1 MATLNRNGLK
11 TELRGHQDIVV
22 DHIVT
27 EFAAGATR
35 ATAIMATGTGK
46 THVALNAVQETAP
59 NGRTLILV
67 PTLELLEQTA
77 GVWRSEGR
85 QGRYVGICSP
95 DEVRGRSMAALLTL
109 AGTSEDLTATAADTD
124 GPLNVFCTYQSLNK
138 VVEAHAEHYLP
149 AWDIIVADEAHHTA
163 GRIDKTWATVHD
175 NRAVPARH
183 RLYLT
188 ATYRKFDREAAR
200 RNGAP
205 IVEVASMDDQS
216 LYGPIVYRLSM
227 AEAIRQGLL
236 ADYRVAVITIT
247 DRHLRRVLKGHL
259 ASYTTEALRAAAS
272 QIALLTAQMRYDL
285 RRTLS
290 FHPCIAAAESCA
302 QTLPE
307 TAARIPGY
315 DTSRLQ
321 VSTVNSQQKP
331 FVRHQNYQAFR
342 TAPLSTAQTDQSP
355 QRAVLTNCRCC
366 AEGIDIPAIDS
377 LLFAHP
383 KTSTIDIVQCIGRT
397 LRQTPGEGKISTI
410 ILPVYAEPG
419 QEIADATRRTPFN
432 LIYQVLIEL
441 SVYDEH
447 VFHRVEF
454 LDADSE
460 PAEPQIVARPERVDE
475 ILAVLGLN
483 HVEAPNE
490 VWELGF
496 EEAQRYRDQ
505 HGDLNVASR
514 YLTKDRFYLGWWVG
528 QQRSLHVNRMLLPD
542 RVKRLSALGM
552 TWQHPPHSIEY
563 KLDIAR
569 DYTARH
575 GHLAPR
581 TDERHGGI
589 ALGRWLADR
598 RRESRRRTLP
608 YCYHRALNDI
618 YPWWNARWKETWKR
632 TYAQALTAARRGEL
646 AFPDLSP
653 DSDDAPLTHWLDQQI
668 DNLGRLTDAQHNLLG
683 ALPIN
688 HPLALL
694 LRPPR
699 GRGELAFALGLRA
712 ARTFWRQNQHLD
724 VPRHHISHQDGAP
737 FHLGDWIDERRH
749 NPAQLTDEQIEAL
762 QALDMRWI

>member
-11 TELRGHQDIVV
+11 TPLYGHQDIAV

-27 EFAAGATR
+27 EFSAGATR

-46 THVALNAVQETAP
+46 THVALNAVHETAP
-59 NGRTLILV
+59 DGRALVLV
-67 PTLELLEQTA
+67 PTLDLLEQTA

-95 DEVRGRSMAALLTL
+95 DEVRGRSMTALFTL
-109 AGTSEDLTATAADTD
+109 VGTPEELAETAADTD
-124 GPLNVFCTYQSLNK
+124 GPLNVFCTYQSLGK

-149 AWDIIVADEAHHTA
+149 AWDMIVADEAHHTV
-163 GRIDKTWATVHD
+163 GSIEKSWATVHD

-188 ATYRKFDREAAR
+188 ATYRKFDRDAALLH
-200 RNGAP
+200 GVP
-205 IVEVASMDDQS
+205 TVEIASMDDQS
-216 LYGPIVYRLSM
+216 LFGPIVYRLSM
-227 AEAIRQGLL
+227 AEAIQQGLL
-236 ADYRVAVITIT
+236 ADYRVAVITIS
-247 DRHLRRVLKGHL
+247 DRQLRKVLKGRL
-259 ASYTTEALRAAAS
+259 SSYTAEALRAAAS

-285 RRTLS
+285 LRTLS

-302 QTLPE
+302 EALPE
-307 TAARIPGY
+307 TAAHIPGY

-321 VSTVNSQQKP
+321 VSTVNSRQAP

-342 TAPLSTAQTDQSP
+342 SIPLTAPTDQPP

-383 KTSTIDIVQCIGRT
+383 KTSSIDIVQCIGRT

-410 ILPVYAEPG
+410 ILPVYAAPG
-419 QEIADATRRTPFN
+419 QKISDATRRTKFN

-447 VFHRVEF
+447 LFHRVEF
-454 LDADSE
+454 FNADYE
-460 PAEPQIVARPERVDE
+460 AVEPQIAARPERVDE

-496 EEAQRYRDQ
+496 EEAQRYYDE

-514 YLTKDRFYLGWWVG
+514 YLSKGRFHTGWWLG
-528 QQRSLHVNRMLLPD
+528 QQRSLNCNRMLLPE
-542 RVKRLSALGM
+542 RFKRLSALGM
-552 TWQHPPHSIEY
+552 TWEHPPHSIEY

-569 DYTARH
+569 DYTTRH

-581 TDERHGGI
+581 THEHHAGI
-589 ALGRWLADR
+589 ALGRHVADW
-598 RRESRRRTLP
+598 RREVRHRTLP
-608 YCYHRALNDI
+608 DCYRRALNDI
-618 YPWWNARWKETWKR
+618 YPWWDARWKQDWKR
-632 TYAQALTAARRGEL
+632 TYAAALTAARRGEL

-653 DSDDAPLTHWLDQQI
+653 DSDDTPLTNWLDQQI
-668 DNLGRLTDAQHNLLG
+668 DKLGRLTSIQHNLLG
-683 ALPIN
+683 ALPIS

-699 GRGELAFALGLRA
+699 GRNELAFARGLRA

-724 VPRHHISHQDGAP
+724 VPRDHISYQDSGP
-737 FHLGDWIDERRH
+737 IRLGNWIHERRH

>member
-1 MATLNRNGLK
+1 MATLNPNGLK
-11 TELRGHQDIVV
+11 TPLYGHQDIAVG
-22 DHIVT
+22 HIVT
-27 EFAAGATR
+27 EFNAGATR

-59 NGRTLILV
+59 DGSTLVVI
-67 PTLELLEQTA
+67 PTLDLLEQTA

-109 AGTSEDLTATAADTD
+109 VGSPEQLAEIAADTD
-124 GPLNVFCTYQSLNK
+124 GPLNVFCTYQSLGK
-138 VVEAHAEHYLP
+138 VVDAHAEHYLP
-149 AWDIIVADEAHHTA
+149 AWDVIVADEAHHTA
-163 GRIDKTWATVHD
+163 GSIEKSWATVHD

-188 ATYRKFDREAAR
+188 ATYRTFDHEAAR
-200 RNGAP
+200 RYGVP
-205 IVEVASMDDQS
+205 TVEIASMDDQS

-227 AEAIRQGLL
+227 AEAIQQGLL
-236 ADYRVAVITIT
+236 ADYRIAVIVIS
-247 DRHLRRVLKGHL
+247 DSQLRKVLKDRL
-259 ASYTTEALRAAAS
+259 SSYTTEALRAAAS
-272 QIALLTAQMRYDL
+272 QIALLTAQTRYDL
-285 RRTLS
+285 LRTLS
-290 FHPCIAAAESCA
+290 FHPCIAAAEACA
-302 QTLPE
+302 ETLPE
-307 TAARIPGY
+307 TAAHIPGY

-321 VSTVNSQQKP
+321 VSTVNSKQAP

-342 TAPLSTAQTDQSP
+342 SVPLNGAPTDQPP

-383 KTSTIDIVQCIGRT
+383 KTSTIDIVQCVGRT

-419 QEIADATRRTPFN
+419 QEIADATRRTKFS

-454 LDADSE
+454 FDADSV
-460 PAEPQIVARPERVDE
+460 PVEPQFAARPERVDE
-475 ILAVLGLN
+475 ILAVLGLD

-496 EEAQRYRDQ
+496 EEAQRYYDE

-514 YLTKDRFYLGWWVG
+514 YVSKGRFYTGWWLG
-528 QQRSLHVNRMLLPD
+528 QQRSLNYNRMLLPE

-552 TWQHPPHSIEY
+552 TWEHPPHSIEY

-581 TDERHGGI
+581 THEHHAGL
-589 ALGRWLADR
+589 ALGRHVADW
-598 RRESRRRTLP
+598 RREVRHRSLP
-608 YCYHRALNDI
+608 DCYRRALNDI
-618 YPWWNARWKETWKR
+618 YPWWDARWKQDWKR
-632 TYAQALTAARRGEL
+632 TYAAALAAARRGEL

-653 DSDDAPLTHWLDQQI
+653 DSDDTPLTNWLDQQI
-668 DNLGRLTDAQHNLLG
+668 DKLCRLTGIQHNLLG
-683 ALPIN
+683 ALPIT

-699 GRGELAFALGLRA
+699 GRNELAFARGLRA

-724 VPRHHISHQDGAP
+724 VPRDHISYQDGGP
-737 FHLGDWIDERRH
+737 IRLGNWVHERRH